1 MENDFQE
8 KNQDFGI
15 ISNRIAYYYKN
26 IFNVEIV
33 SLLYRKKNSERVK
46 RVMQNADYLDKLR
59 GEEFDFNVLIKDNN
73 KSCFTNSIAHWC
85 KIKKNIRKYER

>member
-26 IFNVEIV
+26 IFNVEII
-33 SLLYRKKNSERVK
+33 SLLYRKKNSESVK
-46 RVMQNADYLDKLR
+46 RVMQNTMLR
-59 GEEFDFNVLIKDNN
+59 L
-73 KSCFTNSIAHWC
+73 
-85 KIKKNIRKYER
+85 KICLM